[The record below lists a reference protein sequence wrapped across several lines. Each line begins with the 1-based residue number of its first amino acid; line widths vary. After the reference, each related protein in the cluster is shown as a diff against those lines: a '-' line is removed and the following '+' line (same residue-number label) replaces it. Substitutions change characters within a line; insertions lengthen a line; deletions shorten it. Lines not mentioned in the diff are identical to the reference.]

1 MKKLVL
7 AALAIAAMA
16 ACTKSNVQYEQPGEI
31 AFQPVAQKATKAA
44 VVGAGYPRDEA
55 YNFNVWAWWGAPNAE
70 AEDVSQFTKPYIDK
84 GEFKYKSG
92 NSWSGVQTYYWP
104 TTGSLFFAGY
114 SPADAEGNFDYD
126 LQTKTLI
133 VGGYVQSTEL
143 SEMKDLMWFE
153 ATDKSHDNND
163 THGVPVEFKHALSWL
178 TFKFK
183 IAEGNEPM
191 WTVKKVTLT
200 DIKTKAQFTA
210 QKEGDSKV
218 WSNHKVGGN
227 IDVYNGSRLVNTD
240 GFSAETVGQEV
251 IVIPQSCAFDAV
263 KLVIDFEQK
272 TYVNGVVIPHTKTLA
287 LTGAGINYD
296 KWEPGKHYTYTITF
310 KGEEILI
317 APIVDEWDAV
327 TTGVEIPVPE
337 L

>member
-7 AALAIAAMA
+7 AALAIGAMA
-16 ACTKSNVQYEQPGEI
+16 ACTKSNVQFDQPGEI

-44 VVGAGYPRDEA
+44 VTGPDYPTEAA
-55 YNFNVWAWWGAPNAE
+55 YNFNVWAWWGAPDAGT
-70 AEDVSQFTKPYIDK
+70 EDVSQFTKPYIDK
-84 GEFKYKSG
+84 GEFKHKVG
-92 NSWSGVQTYYWP
+92 NSWRGVQTYYWP

-114 SPADAEGNFDYD
+114 SPADAQGDFDYN

-133 VGGYVQSTEL
+133 VGGYVQPTEL
-143 SEMKDLMWFE
+143 SKMKDLMWFE
-153 ATDKSHDNND
+153 ATAKSHKNNGTD
-163 THGVPVEFKHALSWL
+163 GVPVEFKHALSWL
-178 TFKFK
+178 TFKFN

-227 IDVYNGSRLVNTD
+227 IEVYNGSLLVDRTI
-240 GFSAETVGQEV
+240 SVETSEQEV

-263 KLVIDFEQK
+263 KLVIDFEQE

-287 LTGAGINYD
+287 LTGAGINDD

-317 APIVDEWDAV
+317 APTVDEWDAV
-327 TTGVEIPVPE
+327 TPGVEIPVSG